1 MSRNTYTGVV
11 SIAPRERD
19 LVGMVIGRGGYG
31 IKDVTTR
38 SGARMITYNQP
49 KSQFEISGTP
59 NQVDRAEKIIRAK
72 LVDCSHKKASRFTYT
87 PGTTRVMAEPKKMTV
102 VRVRASSPLSNG
114 FSALAK
120 LEGKQFEEVEREKEE
135 KAKKFAEARAREE
148 KEVEESWMKSVRAR
162 DALREAKNKAD
173 QRKARIEELEA
184 RMAKAEEERKARE
197 TSYGGVA
204 YVKKELGD
212 EVLGGFGGAAKAK
225 KSKNKSQSSRGISI
239 TAEILPSR
247 TVNMRELREHN
258 NRIFRK
264 EKAQRE
270 AKKAAWEERNAKKV
284 KVPEAEVTRERSPS
298 PAPSLD
304 SIPEEGSRKR
314 ARESEEDDEW
324 SPSPSPVSYGLPD
337 DTHYR
342 NSQPLKRIN
351 TEDEE
356 MGRLTPEDQANIE
369 EYLNSLEIGYCA

>member
-1 MSRNTYTGVV
+1 MDEECASLVMHC
-11 SIAPRERD
+11 ERQ
-19 LVGMVIGRGGYG
+19 R
-31 IKDVTTR
+31 TR
-38 SGARMITYNQP
+38 L
-49 KSQFEISGTP
+49 ISGRW
-59 NQVDRAEKIIRAK
+59 DRGVGGEDGKGGGGTKVGNIIWWGG
-72 LVDCSHKKASRFTYT
+72 LCQ
-87 PGTTRVMAEPKKMTV
+87 
-102 VRVRASSPLSNG
+102 
-114 FSALAK
+114 
-120 LEGKQFEEVEREKEE
+120 EG
-135 KAKKFAEARAREE
+135 
-148 KEVEESWMKSVRAR
+148 
-162 DALREAKNKAD
+162 
-173 QRKARIEELEA
+173 I
-184 RMAKAEEERKARE
+184 
-197 TSYGGVA
+197 
-204 YVKKELGD
+204 GD

-225 KSKNKSQSSRGISI
+225 KSKNKSQSSRGTSI

-356 MGRLTPEDQANIE
+356 MGRLTRGSGNIE
-369 EYLNSLEIGYCA
+369 EYLNSSRILCIRCLT